1 MGKVSKNG
9 PSDEVIYHFKFLKA
23 VFHKSHLVHSW
34 IHYPVCSIDIP
45 PAECA
50 NVYFVGAY

>member
-1 MGKVSKNG
+1 MGKVSKNV
-9 PSDEVIYHFKFLKA
+9 PSDEVIYHLKFLKA
-23 VFHKSHLVHSW
+23 VFHKFHLVHSW